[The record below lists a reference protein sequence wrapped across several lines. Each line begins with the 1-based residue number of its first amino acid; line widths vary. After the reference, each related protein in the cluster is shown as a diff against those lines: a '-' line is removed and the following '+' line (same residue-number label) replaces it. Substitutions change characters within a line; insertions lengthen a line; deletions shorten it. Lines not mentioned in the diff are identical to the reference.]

1 VGFSAKILVDNS
13 VTSLVAF
20 SNSQMPV
27 LFIIFYVLVNT
38 YTQDYNVF
46 NKNIGAEIACIVP
59 NAVNK

>member
-1 VGFSAKILVDNS
+1 M
-13 VTSLVAF
+13 TSLVAF

-46 NKNIGAEIACIVP
+46 NKNIEAEIACIVP